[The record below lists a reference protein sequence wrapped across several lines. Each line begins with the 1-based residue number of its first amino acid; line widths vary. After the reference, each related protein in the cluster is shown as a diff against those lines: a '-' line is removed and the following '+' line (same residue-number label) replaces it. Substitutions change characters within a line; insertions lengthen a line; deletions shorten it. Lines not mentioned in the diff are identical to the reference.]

1 MQREAPSGGVF
12 YGWYIVGSTFVLLF
26 LGFGAA
32 YSFAAF
38 FTSLR
43 DEFDAS
49 RGDVSLVFAI
59 TGFLYFTLGAVSG
72 TVADRVGPR
81 RIVLAGVALMTVGL
95 LLASQAQALWQVYLT
110 YSIGVGVGVG
120 LIYVPTVGT
129 VQRWFTVR
137 RGFATGIAV
146 TGIGVGTL
154 IMPPLA
160 AALIDATSWRWAYF
174 AFAVASLAIGGVAT
188 LFLEHSPAR
197 RGLLPEGA
205 SATPSTQATRAVGF
219 DTRAAVRT
227 RTFAFLY
234 ASGFFTAMGLFI
246 PFVHLAPYAKDHGL
260 AGSAGAWLVGL
271 IGLGSAAGRLGLG
284 GMADRLGRRR
294 ALIGSYAGMGL
305 ALLGWLAATE
315 FWSLALFAVAFG
327 ISYGGFVALLPALTT
342 DYFGGRNAGGIIGIL
357 YSSAG
362 IGALIGP
369 VLAGIIY
376 DARGSY
382 TLPIIFGVLV
392 NVVAVACILAT
403 REPGESNSPRTRG
416 GAESEPGRPRT
427 DDAAVTT

>member
-1 MQREAPSGGVF
+1 MQREAPGSAVF
-12 YGWYIVGSTFVLLF
+12 YGWYIVGSTFTLLL

-72 TVADRVGPR
+72 TVADRIGPR
-81 RIVLAGVALMTVGL
+81 RVTLAGVGLMTVGL
-95 LLASQAQALWQVYLT
+95 LLASQAQSLWQVYLT

-120 LIYVPTVGT
+120 LIYVPTVGA
-129 VQRWFTVR
+129 VQRWFSLR
-137 RGFATGIAV
+137 RGMASGIAV
-146 TGIGVGTL
+146 SGIGVGTL

-160 AALIDATSWRWAYF
+160 AALIDLTSWRWAYF
-174 AFAVASLAIGGVAT
+174 ALAVAALAAGSVAA

-197 RGLLPEGA
+197 RGLQPDGVIV
-205 SATPSTQATRAVGF
+205 SATAIAAAPTGL
-219 DTRAAVRT
+219 DTRAAIRT

-234 ASGFFTAMGLFI
+234 ASGFSTAIGLFI
-246 PFVHLAPYAKDHGL
+246 PFAHLVPYGKDHGL
-260 AGSAGAWLVGL
+260 SGFAGAWLVGL
-271 IGLGSAAGRLGLG
+271 IGLGSSVGRLALG

-294 ALIGSYAGMGL
+294 SLMGSYAGMGI
-305 ALLGWLAATE
+305 ALLWWLAATD
-315 FWSLALFAVAFG
+315 FWSLAIFAVAFG
-327 ISYGGFVALLPALTT
+327 LAYGGFVALLPALTS
-342 DYFGGRNAGGIIGIL
+342 DYFGARNAGGIIGIL

-362 IGALIGP
+362 FGTLIGP
-369 VLAGIIY
+369 VLAGAIY

-382 TLPIIFGVLV
+382 TLPILFGVVL
-392 NVVAVACILAT
+392 NLVAVACIAAIPEPAT
-403 REPGESNSPRTRG
+403 R
-416 GAESEPGRPRT
+416 
-427 DDAAVTT
+427 

>member
-1 MQREAPSGGVF
+1 MQREAPASGVF
-12 YGWYIVGSTFVLLF
+12 YGWYIVGSTFTLLF

-81 RIVLAGVALMTVGL
+81 RVAFAGVALVSVGL
-95 LLASQAQALWQVYLT
+95 LLASQAQALWQVYFT
-110 YSIGVGVGVG
+110 YSLGVGVGVG
-120 LIYVPTVGT
+120 LIYVPAVGA

-137 RGFATGIAV
+137 RGMASGIAV
-146 TGIGVGTL
+146 SGIGVGTL

-174 AFAVASLAIGGVAT
+174 ALAVAALGGGSIAA

-197 RGLLPEGA
+197 RGLQPEGVMVTV
-205 SATPSTQATRAVGF
+205 ATPAAPPTGV
-219 DTRAAVRT
+219 DTRVAVRS
-227 RTFAFLY
+227 RTFALLY
-234 ASGFFTAMGLFI
+234 ASGLTTSLGLFI
-246 PFVHLAPYAKDHGL
+246 PFAHLVPYAKDHDL
-260 AGSAGAWLVGL
+260 SGSAGAWLVGL
-271 IGLGSAAGRLGLG
+271 IGLGSSIGRLSLG
-284 GMADRLGRRR
+284 SLADRLGRRR
-294 ALIGSYAGMGL
+294 SLMGSYAGMGITL
-305 ALLGWLAATE
+305 VWWLAATE
-315 FWSLALFAVAFG
+315 FWSLAIFAVFFG
-327 ISYGGFVALLPALTT
+327 IAYGGFVALLPALTS
-342 DYFGGRNAGGIIGIL
+342 DYFGARNAGGIIGIL

-369 VLAGIIY
+369 VVAGAIY

-382 TLPIIFGVLV
+382 TLPIVFGVLV
-392 NVVAVACILAT
+392 NAVAVACIAAIPEPV
-403 REPGESNSPRTRG
+403 EPGSPSASISG
-416 GAESEPGRPRT
+416 E
-427 DDAAVTT
+427 

>member
-1 MQREAPSGGVF
+1 MQREAPASGVF
-12 YGWYIVGSTFVLLF
+12 YGWYIVGSTFTLLF
-26 LGFGAA
+26 FGFGAA

-72 TVADRVGPR
+72 TVADRIGPR
-81 RIVLAGVALMTVGL
+81 RVSLAGVALIAAGL

-120 LIYVPTVGT
+120 LIYVPTVGA

-137 RGFATGIAV
+137 RGMASGIAV
-146 TGIGVGTL
+146 SGIGVGTL

-160 AALIDATSWRWAYF
+160 AVLIDATSWRWTYF
-174 AFAVASLAIGGVAT
+174 ALAMAALAAGTVAA

-197 RGLLPEGA
+197 RGLQPEGA
-205 SATPSTQATRAVGF
+205 TVTASAPATPPQGF
-219 DTRAAVRT
+219 DTRAAIRT
-227 RTFAFLY
+227 RTFGLLY
-234 ASGFFTAMGLFI
+234 ASGFSTSVGLFI
-246 PFVHLAPYAKDHGL
+246 PFAHLVPYGKDHGL
-260 AGSAGAWLVGL
+260 SGFAGAWLVGL
-271 IGLGSAAGRLGLG
+271 IGLGSSVGRLALG

-294 ALIGSYAGMGL
+294 SLMGSYGGMGI
-305 ALLGWLAATE
+305 ALLWWLAATD
-315 FWSLALFAVAFG
+315 FWSLAIFAVVFG
-327 ISYGGFVALLPALTT
+327 LAYGGFVALLPALTT
-342 DYFGGRNAGGIIGIL
+342 DYYGPRNAGGIIGIL

-362 IGALIGP
+362 FGTLIGP
-369 VLAGIIY
+369 VLAGAIY

-382 TLPIIFGVLV
+382 ALPIVFGVLL
-392 NVVAVACILAT
+392 NGVAVACIAAIP
-403 REPGESNSPRTRG
+403 EPGTNASRSHG
-416 GAESEPGRPRT
+416 GSESEPQRQ
-427 DDAAVTT
+427 